1 MRHRTIFPYV
11 MIGLSLLLLLIFIAV
26 AEGND
31 TPETLPVFVQENPGA
46 PIVPQVLTGT
56 FDAPQVTDSV
66 YEAGLNAALEDLR
79 IGSYVDVVQ
88 SNLLGQVVPEGYK
101 SVHLD
106 LVLFLAGIEG
116 PFTLQHQADLE
127 ALLANYAWLN
137 R

>member
-11 MIGLSLLLLLIFIAV
+11 MIGLSLLLLLVFIAV
-26 AEGND
+26 AGGND
-31 TPETLPVFVQENPGA
+31 RPETLPIVAQENPGA
-46 PIVPQVLTGT
+46 PIVPPVLSGSY
-56 FDAPQVTDSV
+56 DAPKVTDSV
-66 YEAGLNAALEDLR
+66 YEAGLSAALEDLR
-79 IGSYVDVVQ
+79 VGSYVDVVQ

-106 LVLFLAGIEG
+106 LVLFLAAIEG
-116 PFTLQHQADLE
+116 PFTQQNQADLE